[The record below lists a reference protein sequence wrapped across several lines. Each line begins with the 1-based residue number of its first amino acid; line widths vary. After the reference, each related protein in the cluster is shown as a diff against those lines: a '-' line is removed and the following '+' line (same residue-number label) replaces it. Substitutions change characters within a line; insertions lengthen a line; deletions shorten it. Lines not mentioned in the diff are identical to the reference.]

1 MRIDSHQH
9 FWLHRHFDYPWM
21 DKSNSVVYRDYLP
34 ENLKPLLREN
44 NIDQTIAVQASPTLE
59 ETDFLLAL
67 AKDNF
72 FIAGVVGWLDLES
85 EHFPDQLEQYC
96 KYSGFVGIRPA
107 VELIDDIRWLVRPS
121 VLRSLQEI
129 AKKKIPLDLIV
140 WPQHLPSVIE
150 MLTKIPD
157 LLGVIDHLAKPNIQ
171 DNCLQPWKTHITEIS
186 KYPGLH
192 CKLSGMFPRA
202 NLSIDISKQVQP
214 FVSHLLRC
222 FGEDRLMF
230 GSDWPVCLTSSDYK
244 SSIEVIKKTV
254 SCHLS
259 TKVETAIFGGN
270 AIKFYRLDGAEK

>member
-1 MRIDSHQH
+1 
-9 FWLHRHFDYPWM
+9 
-21 DKSNSVVYRDYLP
+21 
-34 ENLKPLLREN
+34 
-44 NIDQTIAVQASPTLE
+44 
-59 ETDFLLAL
+59 
-67 AKDNF
+67 
-72 FIAGVVGWLDLES
+72 
-85 EHFPDQLEQYC
+85 
-96 KYSGFVGIRPA
+96 
-107 VELIDDIRWLVRPS
+107 
-121 VLRSLQEI
+121 
-129 AKKKIPLDLIV
+129 
-140 WPQHLPSVIE
+140 

-171 DNCLQPWKTHITEIS
+171 DNCLQPWKTHITEIA

-202 NLSIDISKQVQP
+202 NPSIDISKQVQP